1 MIISASRR
9 TDIPAFYTPW
19 FMNRI
24 REGFCTV
31 PNPFNSRQISRIS
44 LLPADVDAI
53 VFWTRNPRPLGTR
66 LDELDQRGYRYYFQF
81 TLLDYP
87 RLLDAQGPGL
97 AASVE
102 SFRRL
107 SERVGPERIVWRYDP
122 IVLSNQ
128 TGVDFHRR
136 VFVKIAGMLRGFT
149 KRSVISLMDAYR
161 KTQPRMRWLQAQGL
175 RVEEYRGEF
184 PDEVGRL
191 LSFMAEAAASNHM
204 EIQSCAEVLE
214 MRPFGI
220 SPGRCI
226 DGRLIER
233 LFDIRVDSR
242 KDPMQREAC
251 GCSISKDIGMYDT
264 CLCGCQYCYATTSF
278 DRAWS
283 NYRAHDPASPCLVGR
298 GTLSPSRPARLDST

>member
-1 MIISASRR
+1 MMIISASRR

-31 PNPFNSRQISRIS
+31 PNPFNRRQISRIS

-53 VFWTRNPRPLGTR
+53 VFWTRNPRPLLIR
-66 LDELDQRGYRYYFQF
+66 LDELDQQGYRYCFQF

-87 RLLDAQGPGL
+87 CLLDAKTPGL
-97 AASVE
+97 DISIE

-128 TGVDFHRR
+128 TGINFHKR
-136 VFVKIAGMLRGFT
+136 VFATIAGLLRGFT
-149 KRSVISLMDAYR
+149 KRSVISLMDVYR
-161 KTQPRMRWLQAQGL
+161 KIQPRLRRLQAQGL
-175 RVEEYRGEF
+175 LVEEYYGEF
-184 PDEVGRL
+184 PEEVGGL
-191 LSFMAEAAASNHM
+191 LRFMAEIAAANDI
-204 EIQSCAEVLE
+204 EIQSCAEDVDL
-214 MRPFGI
+214 RPCGL

-226 DGRLIER
+226 DGQAMER
-233 LFDIRVDSR
+233 IFGIQVDAR
-242 KDPMQREAC
+242 KDPTQRKSC

-264 CLCGCQYCYATTSF
+264 CLYGCQYCYATTSF
-278 DRAWS
+278 DRARL
-283 NYRAHDPASPCLVGR
+283 NYQAHDPESPCLVGR
-298 GTLSPSRPARLDST
+298 

>member
-9 TDIPAFYTPW
+9 TDIPAFYASW

-31 PNPFNSRQISRIS
+31 PNPFNRQQISRIS
-44 LLPADVDAI
+44 LLPAEVDAI
-53 VFWTRNPRPLGTR
+53 IFWTRNPRPLFTY
-66 LDELDQRGYRYYFQF
+66 LEELDQRGYRYYFQF

-87 RLLDAQGPGL
+87 RLLDDKAPSL

-107 SERVGPERIVWRYDP
+107 SERIGPERIVWRYDP

-128 TGVDFHRR
+128 TSADFHKR
-136 VFVKIAGMLRGFT
+136 VFANIAGMLRGFT
-149 KRSVISLMDAYR
+149 KRTMISVMDVYH
-161 KTQPRMRWLQAQGL
+161 KIQPRLRRLQAHGL
-175 RVEEYRGEF
+175 FVQEYHEELPKEVVE
-184 PDEVGRL
+184 L
-191 LSFMAEAAASNHM
+191 LRSMAEVAAANDL
-204 EIQSCAEVLE
+204 EIQSCAEE
-214 MRPFGI
+214 MDLRPCGI

-233 LFDIRVDSR
+233 LFGIQVDAL
-242 KDPMQREAC
+242 KDPTQREAC

-264 CLCGCQYCYATTSF
+264 CLYGCQYCYATTSF
-278 DRAWS
+278 DRARL
-283 NYRAHDPASPCLVGR
+283 NHQAHDPESSCLVGR
-298 GTLSPSRPARLDST
+298 